1 MTIWFTADHHF
12 GHANIIRFCHRPF
25 ANVIEMD
32 EAMVHRWNSAV
43 SDDDEVWHL
52 GGFGYR
58 CGPNRLAE
66 IFDQL
71 RGRTKHLIRGNHD
84 RQGTLGLPWTS
95 VQYYAEITV
104 DGQTLV
110 LFHYAL
116 RVWNRCRLGSISLH
130 GHGHAGCP
138 MLAKL
143 ATSVW
148 MHGNS
153 NPYRCMRSVRT
164 SRTSTTHL
172 AEAGLPFRPRPD
184 PTGDQVQKSRNGRGR
199 RSTIATAAPSRTDQ
213 HPFLEA
219 RIELNSPSR
228 VGLHRPSAAGVSWV
242 GRPEGADGHV
252 LRPPRTG
259 QRCQRWPMS

>member
-130 GHGHAGCP
+130 GHGHGRLPDARKTCDVGVDAWQFKP
-138 MLAKL
+138 VSLHEIRA
-143 ATSVW
+143 
-148 MHGNS
+148 HIS
-153 NPYRCMRSVRT
+153 NFDN
-164 SRTSTTHL
+164 
-172 AEAGLPFRPRPD
+172 A
-184 PTGDQVQKSRNGRGR
+184 
-199 RSTIATAAPSRTDQ
+199 
-213 HPFLEA
+213 
-219 RIELNSPSR
+219 
-228 VGLHRPSAAGVSWV
+228 VS
-242 GRPEGADGHV
+242 
-252 LRPPRTG
+252 
-259 QRCQRWPMS
+259 